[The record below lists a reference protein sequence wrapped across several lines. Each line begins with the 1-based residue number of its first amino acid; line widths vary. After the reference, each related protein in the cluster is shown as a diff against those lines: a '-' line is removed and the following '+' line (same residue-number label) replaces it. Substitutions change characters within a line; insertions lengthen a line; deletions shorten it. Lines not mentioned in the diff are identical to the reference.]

1 MRRSWK
7 TIAIAVVGAAVLASG
22 AYAIGTQTGGGSAD
36 ANGTK
41 PSYGPP
47 GTGAGFRAPFDNLA
61 KALGVSQDDLR
72 NALEDFRKQ
81 HVDQRKDDFA
91 AALAKALGKSTADV
105 EKALQDQKDKARD
118 DFAKRLAD
126 SLGKSQSEVRSALD
140 KVKMDD
146 KSGPRSF
153 FDDLAKELGV
163 STDRLERALRDAR
176 PHRFGP
182 DRPFSGLAKALG
194 VTETQLRD
202 ALQTLWRDHRPDVG
216 AREKELAQFLADRF
230 HLSVDKVEKALQDSR
245 PPFPG
250 KGHWRGPRGNW
261 HGPGPGGPGPGGPP
275 PGGPWG
281 GP

>member
-7 TIAIAVVGAAVLASG
+7 TIAIAVVGAAALASG

-182 DRPFSGLAKALG
+182 DWPFSGLAKALG

-216 AREKELAQFLADRF
+216 GREKELAQFLADRF

-261 HGPGPGGPGPGGPP
+261 HGPGPGDPGPGGPP